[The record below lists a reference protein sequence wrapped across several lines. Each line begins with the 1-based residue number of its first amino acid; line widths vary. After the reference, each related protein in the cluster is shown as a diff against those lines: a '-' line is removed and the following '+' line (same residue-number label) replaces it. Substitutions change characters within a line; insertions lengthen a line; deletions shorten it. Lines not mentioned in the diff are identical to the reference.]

1 MSILK
6 RSVALI
12 CAFGIL
18 SAEPARGGLIRD
30 DRPDADYLALAADPK
45 YEAAGLVAGWLGG
58 VLIGSEWVLTAA
70 HVAAAIPIGTATF
83 KVGTETVIIDQAYYP
98 STWNSTTLQG
108 DLALLHLKDA
118 IVGVTPAQIYTGA
131 DEYKKIATVVGYGLT
146 GTGITGQI
154 AGTGGTRRAGQN
166 GIDRY
171 GVIGTNGTITFFTSD
186 GADRTLLLWDF
197 DSPTGTP
204 PSWWGPPQG
213 VTIQNLEYQ
222 LGTGDSGSPLF
233 IDVGGT
239 TYVAGIA
246 SSVMPRNGSDGFH
259 YGDASTF
266 TRVSMY
272 QSFING
278 VMFGSWS
285 APLKTIINNDL
296 LEVGSGTSLGVTGA
310 ITYFGGAPA
319 GSLVVDGSVQA
330 GYLRQQS
337 VSIGSGG
344 SIQTTSATASVIS
357 QLTIAGFPPV
367 LSGTSSTASLFDS
380 SGSSTLF
387 DGSDDPAAYEG
398 SGDGEVAYVGGAM
411 IVPEPSACLAVLS
424 ALAAAGLIALIR
436 RGRSFGRG

>member
-6 RSVALI
+6 RFVAMI

-18 SAEPARGGLIRD
+18 SAEAARGGLIRD
-30 DRPDADYLALAADPK
+30 DRPDADYLSLAADSK

-98 STWNSTTLQG
+98 STWNPTTLQG

-118 IVGVTPAQIYTGA
+118 IVGVTPAQIYTGT

-146 GTGITGQI
+146 GTGLTGQI

-171 GVIGTNGTITFFTSD
+171 GVIGTNGSITFFTSD
-186 GADRTLLLWDF
+186 GADRTVLLWDF

-204 PSWWGPPQG
+204 NWWYPPLG

-233 IDVGGT
+233 IDAGGN

-246 SSVMPRNGSDGFH
+246 SSVVPRNGSDGFR
-259 YGDASTF
+259 YGDASMF
-266 TRVSMY
+266 TRVSKY

-278 VMFGSWS
+278 VMLGSWS
-285 APLKTIINNDL
+285 APLKTIINNDV

-344 SIQTTSATASVIS
+344 SIQTTSGTPSVIG
-357 QLTIAGFPPV
+357 QLTIAGLPPV
-367 LSGTSSTASLFDS
+367 LSGTSSTTGAFD

-387 DGSDDPAAYEG
+387 DWNDGGAAFED
-398 SGDGEVAYVGGAM
+398 SGDGESAYFGGAM
-411 IVPEPSACLAVLS
+411 IVPEPSVGLAALS
-424 ALAAAGLIALIR
+424 AIAAAGLFALIR
-436 RGRSFGRG
+436 RDLRAGRG

>member
-1 MSILK
+1 MSFLK
-6 RSVALI
+6 RSVALV

-18 SAEPARGGLIRD
+18 SAEAARGGLIRD
-30 DRPDADYLALAADPK
+30 DRPDADYLSLAADPK

-70 HVAAAIPIGTATF
+70 HVAAAIPVGTATF

-131 DEYKKIATVVGYGLT
+131 EEYKKIATVVGYGLT

-154 AGTGGTRRAGQN
+154 AGSGGTRRAGQN

-171 GVIGTNGTITFFTSD
+171 GVIGTNGSIAFFTTD
-186 GADRTLLLWDF
+186 GADHTVLLWDF

-204 PSWWGPPQG
+204 PSWWSPPLG

-233 IDVGGT
+233 IDVGGN

-246 SSVMPRNGSDGFH
+246 SSVVPRNGSDGFH
-259 YGDASTF
+259 YGDASMF
-266 TRVSMY
+266 TRVSKY

-278 VMFGSWS
+278 TMAGTWS
-285 APLKTIINNDL
+285 APLLTIINNDL
-296 LEVGSGTSLGVTGA
+296 LDVGTGTSLSVTGA
-310 ITYFGGAPA
+310 IAYFGGAPA

-344 SIQTTSATASVIS
+344 SIQTTSGTPSVIG

-367 LSGTSSTASLFDS
+367 LSGTSSTTGAFD
-380 SGSSTLF
+380 SGSSAFYATG
-387 DGSDDPAAYEG
+387 DGGAGFEDN
-398 SGDGEVAYVGGAM
+398 GDGEVAYFGGAM
-411 IVPEPSACLAVLS
+411 IVPEPSACLAALS
-424 ALAAAGLIALIR
+424 AMAAAGLIALIR
-436 RGRSFGRG
+436 RGRSAGRG